1 MIENTFSYWEQTS
14 FLNHYDVIII
24 GSGIVGL
31 NAALKLKTERP
42 LLKIAVLERGIL
54 PAGASTKNA
63 GFACFGSV
71 SELLSDIKTYGEET
85 VFNLVAKRIKGLAA
99 LRKNLGDK
107 AICFE
112 QKGGFELFLDNEQ
125 QQKETAL
132 LGLSHLN
139 HIFKPLFS
147 EADIFTVNNAKIADF
162 GFLGVNGL
170 IENKFEGQIDTGKMM
185 RALIQKVQSLGVLI
199 FNQSQVLSF
208 EEEKIITIKTNGA
221 TFTTHKIVFAT
232 NAFTP
237 QLLPEIDIKPGRGQV
252 LVTEP
257 IKGLKV
263 KGTFH
268 YDEGYYYFRDI
279 DQRILLGGG
288 RNFDFKAEETFDL
301 HTSIEIQKKLEDML
315 YQIIL
320 PNKKVKIDFRWSGIM
335 GFGEPL
341 DPIIKKVRT
350 GLFVAARCNGMGVA
364 LGSLTGMEVADLVL
378 ADLN

>member
-288 RNFDFKAEETFDL
+288 RNLDFKAEETFDL

-315 YQIIL
+315 YQVIL

>member
-288 RNFDFKAEETFDL
+288 RNLDFKAEETFDL

-341 DPIIKKVRT
+341 DPIVKKVRT

>member
-315 YQIIL
+315 YQVIL

-341 DPIIKKVRT
+341 DPIVKKVRT

>member
-1 MIENTFSYWEQTS
+1 MIEKTFSYWEQTS

-288 RNFDFKAEETFDL
+288 RNLDFKAEETFDL

>member
-1 MIENTFSYWEQTS
+1 MIEKTFSYWEQTS

-85 VFNLVAKRIKGLAA
+85 VFNVVAKRIKGLAA

-199 FNQSQVLSF
+199 YNQSQVLSF

-288 RNFDFKAEETFDL
+288 RNLDFKAEETFDL

-364 LGSLTGMEVADLVL
+364 LGSLTGMGVADLVL

>member
-1 MIENTFSYWEQTS
+1 MIENAFSYWEQSS

-31 NAALKLKTERP
+31 NAALQLKTQSPR
-42 LLKIAVLERGIL
+42 LKIAILERGML
-54 PAGASTKNA
+54 PSGASTKNA

-71 SELLSDIKTYGEET
+71 SELLSDIKSYGEET
-85 VFNLVAKRIKGLAA
+85 VFNLVTKRIKGLAT
-99 LRKNLGDK
+99 LRKNLGDS

-112 QKGGFELFLDNEQ
+112 QKGGYELFLKNDLQ
-125 QQKETAL
+125 QMETAF

-139 HIFKPLFS
+139 YIFKPLFS
-147 EADIFTVNNAKIADF
+147 GADIFAVNNAKIADF
-162 GFLGVNGL
+162 GFDGVKGL

-185 RALIQKVQSLGVLI
+185 LALIQKAQSLGVLI
-199 FNQSQVLSF
+199 FNQTQVLSF
-208 EEEKIITIKTNGA
+208 EEDKLITIKTKEA

-232 NAFTP
+232 NAFTA

-268 YDEGYYYFRDI
+268 YDEGYYYFRDV
-279 DQRILLGGG
+279 DDRILLGGG
-288 RNFDFKAEETFDL
+288 RNIDFKAEETFDL
-301 HTSIEIQKKLEDML
+301 NTSEEIQKKLEEML

-320 PNKKVKIDFRWSGIM
+320 PNNKMKIDYRWSGIM

-341 DPIIKKVRT
+341 EPIVKKIRK

-378 ADLN
+378 VDLN

>member
-1 MIENTFSYWEQTS
+1 MIENAFSYWEQNS

-162 GFLGVNGL
+162 GFLGVNRL

-288 RNFDFKAEETFDL
+288 RNLDFKAEETFDL

>member
-31 NAALKLKTERP
+31 NAALQLKTQRP
-42 LLKIAVLERGIL
+42 ALKIAILERGML
-54 PAGASTKNA
+54 PSGASTKNA

-71 SELLSDIKTYGEET
+71 SELLSDIKTYGEKT

-99 LRKNLGDK
+99 LRKNLGDS

-112 QKGGFELFLDNEQ
+112 QKGGYELFLVNDQ
-125 QQKETAL
+125 QQMETAF
-132 LGLSHLN
+132 LGINHLN
-139 HIFKPLFS
+139 HIFKPLVS
-147 EADIFTVNNAKIADF
+147 GADIFAVNNAKIADF
-162 GFLGVNGL
+162 GFDGVKGL

-185 RALIQKVQSLGVLI
+185 QALIQKVQSLGVLI
-199 FNQSQVLSF
+199 FNHTQVISF
-208 EEEKIITIKTNGA
+208 EGDNLLSIKTNET
-221 TFTTHKIVFAT
+221 TFTTRKIVFAT

-237 QLLPEIDIKPGRGQV
+237 QLLPEIEIKPGRGQV

-263 KGTFH
+263 NGTFH

-279 DQRILLGGG
+279 DGRILLGGG
-288 RNFDFKAEETFDL
+288 RNLDFNAEETFDL
-301 HTSIEIQKKLEDML
+301 NTSEVIQNKLEEML

-320 PNKKVKIDFRWSGIM
+320 PNKKVKIDYRWSGIM

-341 DPIIKKVRT
+341 EPIVKKIRT

>member
-1 MIENTFSYWEQTS
+1 MQLSYWEIKNWFSNVDFTI
-14 FLNHYDVIII
+14 V

-31 NAALKLKTERP
+31 HTAIRLRERFP
-42 LLKIAVLERGIL
+42 EAKILVLEKGVL
-54 PAGASTKNA
+54 PQGASTKNA

-85 VFNLVAKRIKGLAA
+85 VFNVVAKRIKGLAA

-199 FNQSQVLSF
+199 YNQSQVLSF

-288 RNFDFKAEETFDL
+288 RNLDFKAEETFDL

-364 LGSLTGMEVADLVL
+364 LGSLTGMGVADLVL

>member
-288 RNFDFKAEETFDL
+288 RNLDFKAEETFDL